1 MSAEPLY
8 LAFLWHMHQPLY
20 KDLRRGAY
28 VLPWVRLHGT
38 KDYFDMAAVLEGFP
52 AIRQTFNLVPALLD
66 QIEDYAAGAIDPFL
80 ELTLRPAADLTTEEK
95 QFLLEHFFMA
105 HPETMILVHPRY
117 RELLH
122 KRGDLS
128 GPEEARQAVRYFS
141 TADYRDLQVWFN
153 LAWFDPLF
161 QERDP
166 LIRELVGK
174 GRGFTE
180 EEKAILVAK
189 QREVLAGIV
198 PLYRRL
204 QEQGQIELT
213 TSPYYHPILPL
224 LCDTEVARVSLPSVP
239 LPSRFR
245 HPEDAEAQ
253 IRRAVDSHT
262 RRFGRP
268 PKGLWPSEGSVSE
281 AILPLVAAAGFE
293 WLATDEEVLAQSLG
307 IALDRDGS
315 GLLLHPEP
323 LYRPYRIRAGEGA
336 IQIVF
341 RDQSLSNLL
350 SFSYAKLPPRE
361 AAENLLWRLH
371 AIRARVIGRIPA
383 PLVTIILDGENA
395 WEYYPFNG
403 KEFLRDLYTKLSRD
417 PLIRTVTLSAYL
429 AEHPAT
435 EKLPRLFPGSWINH
449 NFRIWIGHEEDNLA
463 WEHLRAARDALS
475 EAENGPLDPNAL
487 ALAREACYAAEG
499 SDWCWWYGDDHYS
512 PQEREFDR
520 LYRDHLATIY
530 RMLGQ
535 EPPAVLSVPI
545 LREDRRCL
553 PVRKPT
559 ETLHPVIDGRVT
571 NYFEW
576 LAAGE
581 FALEAHGSALH
592 QISRYLDRLLYGFD
606 TGYLY
611 VRVDFAEPQQR
622 QPGVNLTLHFLPP
635 ISVKFRIALLPKDE
649 GTSSSLSAE
658 ARILT
663 PDAEGK
669 WQQTEQITTVA
680 VHEVLEAAIPLSLLQ
695 KEGIAECSFLLA
707 LEKEGVRL
715 ESWPHRGFFCLKFP
729 SPEDEL
735 EQWSV

>member
-20 KDLRRGAY
+20 KDLRTGAY
-28 VLPWVRLHGT
+28 LLPWVRLHGT

-52 AIRQTFNLVPALLD
+52 TIRQTFNLVPSLLD
-66 QIEDYAAGAIDPFL
+66 QIEDYAAGATDPFL
-80 ELTLRPAADLTTEEK
+80 DLTLRSAADLTAEEK
-95 QFLLEHFFMA
+95 QFLLGHFFMA

-122 KRGDLS
+122 KRGDFS
-128 GPEEARQAVRYFS
+128 DPEEVRQAVRYFS
-141 TADYRDLQVWFN
+141 TAEYRDLQVWFN

-161 QERDP
+161 QEQDP
-166 LIRELVGK
+166 FIRELIGK

-180 EEKAILVAK
+180 EEKTLLVEK

-224 LCDTEVARVSLPSVP
+224 LCDTEAARVGLPSISLPG
-239 LPSRFR
+239 RFR
-245 HPEDAEAQ
+245 RPEDAEAQ
-253 IRRAVDSHT
+253 IRRAVETHT

-268 PKGLWPSEGSVSE
+268 PRGLWPSEGSVSE
-281 AILPLVAAAGFE
+281 AILPLVAEAGIE
-293 WLATDEEVLAQSLG
+293 WLATDEEILAHSQG
-307 IALDRDGS
+307 ITLERDGS
-315 GLLLHPEP
+315 GLLTHPER
-323 LYRPYRIRAGEGA
+323 LYRPYRIRTGERE
-336 IQIVF
+336 IQILF
-341 RDQSLSNLL
+341 RDQALSNLL
-350 SFSYAKLPPRE
+350 SFSYARLPPRE
-361 AAENLLWRLH
+361 AAEDLVGRLH
-371 AIRARVIGRIPA
+371 AIRARAVGKIPA
-383 PLVTIILDGENA
+383 PLVAIILDGENT
-395 WEYYPFNG
+395 WEYYPRDG
-403 KEFLRDLYTKLSRD
+403 TEFLRDLYARLSRD

-435 EKLPRLFPGSWINH
+435 ERLPQLFPGSWINH

-463 WEHLRAARDALS
+463 WEHLRAARDMLS
-475 EAENGPLDPNAL
+475 EHESGPHDPDVL
-487 ALAREACYAAEG
+487 SLAREACYAAEG

-530 RMLGQ
+530 RLLGL
-535 EPPAVLSVPI
+535 EPPAALAVPI

-553 PVRKPT
+553 PARKPT

-581 FALEAHGSALH
+581 FPLEAHGSALH
-592 QISRYLDRLLYGFD
+592 QVARYLDRFLYGFD
-606 TGYLY
+606 NGYLY
-611 VRVDFAEPQQR
+611 VRIDFAEARER
-622 QPGVNLTLHFLPP
+622 QSGVSLTLQFLPP
-635 ISVKFRIALLPKDE
+635 VSVKIRITLQPLEGETPSEISV
-649 GTSSSLSAE
+649 E
-658 ARILT
+658 AWVFA
-663 PDAEGK
+663 PDDEGK
-669 WQQTEQITTVA
+669 WRQIEQISNVA
-680 VHEVLEAAIPLSLLQ
+680 ILNVLEAAVPLSYIQ
-695 KEGIAECSFLLA
+695 KDGVTECSFLLF

-715 ESWPHRGFFCLKFP
+715 ETWPHRGFFCLKFP
-729 SPEDEL
+729 SPEDVT

>member
-20 KDLRRGAY
+20 KDLRTGVY
-28 VLPWVRLHGT
+28 TLPWVRLHGT

-52 AIRQTFNLVPALLD
+52 AVRQTFNLVPSLLD

-80 ELTLRPAADLTTEEK
+80 EQTLRPAADLSAEEK

-122 KRGDLS
+122 KRGGLS
-128 GPEEARQAVRYFS
+128 GPEEVRQAVRYFS
-141 TADYRDLQVWFN
+141 TADYRDLQLWFN

-166 LIRELVGK
+166 LIRELIGK

-180 EEKAILVAK
+180 EEKTLLAEK

-224 LCDTEVARVSLPSVP
+224 LCDTEVARESLPNAP
-239 LPSRFR
+239 LPGRFR
-245 HPEDAEAQ
+245 RPEDAEAQ
-253 IRRAVDSHT
+253 IRRAVESHT

-281 AILPLVAAAGFE
+281 ALLPLVSAAGFE
-293 WLATDEEVLAQSLG
+293 WLATDEEILARSLG
-307 IALDRDGS
+307 IALERDGS

-323 LYRPYRIRAGEGA
+323 LCRPYRIRAGAGE

-361 AAENLLWRLH
+361 AAEDLIGRLH
-371 AIRARVIGRIPA
+371 AIRARTAGRTPA

-395 WEYYPFNG
+395 WEYYPRDG
-403 KEFLRDLYTKLSRD
+403 TDFLGHLYARLSAD
-417 PLIRTVTLSAYL
+417 PSIRTVSLSAYL
-429 AEHPAT
+429 AEHPAEERLT
-435 EKLPRLFPGSWINH
+435 HLFPGSWINH

-463 WEHLRAARDALS
+463 WEHLRAARDMLS
-475 EAENGPLDPNAL
+475 EHESGPHDPDVL
-487 ALAREACYAAEG
+487 SSAREACYAAEG

-520 LYRDHLATIY
+520 LFRDHLANIY
-530 RMLGQ
+530 RLLGQ
-535 EPPAVLSVPI
+535 EPPTALSVPI

-553 PVRKPT
+553 PVRTPT
-559 ETLHPVIDGRVT
+559 ERLHPVLDGRVT

-592 QISRYLDRLLYGFD
+592 QVERYLDKLLYGFD
-606 TGYLY
+606 DGNLY
-611 VRVDFAEPQQR
+611 IRVDFADPLHR
-622 QPGVNLTLHFLPP
+622 QPGTTLSIHFLPP
-635 ISVKFRIALLPKDE
+635 ISVKYRVTFLPME
-649 GTSSSLSAE
+649 GGTPSSLLAE
-658 ARILT
+658 AWVLT
-663 PDAEGK
+663 PDPEGK
-669 WQQTEQITTVA
+669 WQQAEKVA
-680 VHEVLEAAIPLSLLQ
+680 AVAIHEVLEAAIPLRYLQ
-695 KEGIAECSFLLA
+695 IEGITDCSFLLS
-707 LEKEGVRL
+707 LEKEEVRL
-715 ESWPHRGFFCLKFP
+715 EIWPHRGFFCLKFP
-729 SPEDEL
+729 SPEEEM